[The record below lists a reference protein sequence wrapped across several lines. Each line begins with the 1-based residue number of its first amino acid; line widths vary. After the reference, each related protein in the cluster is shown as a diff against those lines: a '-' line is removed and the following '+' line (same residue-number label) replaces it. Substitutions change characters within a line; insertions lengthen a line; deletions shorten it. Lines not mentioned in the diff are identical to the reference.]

1 MFCLFAVALIT
12 IRRGIG
18 WIGGASIIGWRVR
31 IRRRFLSPILLLD
44 PAVRSGH
51 RSNSA
56 QRVSGGGDGCFVVQ
70 FDLSFQVL
78 EVGTHLQNTQ
88 CSEKLLNDVLKK
100 QYVFTVFT
108 IIIIINVTKVRRKNF
123 QWWDLEPRCLFEFW
137 NVSQLS
143 NFKNAIYGDGFFTCL
158 TLPKQHLA
166 ISISTSPCSSG

>member
-78 EVGTHLQNTQ
+78 EVGTHLQNTMQWKIVEWCSQKAICFYCIYYHYYYQ
-88 CSEKLLNDVLKK
+88 CDKSEKKKLPIVRSWTLN
-100 QYVFTVFT
+100 
-108 IIIIINVTKVRRKNF
+108 
-123 QWWDLEPRCLFEFW
+123 LFEFW